1 MVTLRRSLQSLAAT
15 CRRGSHR
22 RLPAHGKLGH
32 LILHAP
38 EVFIAV
44 WCREVVQA
52 PAPSSLTPLLL
63 RWSAKNALNLSTFDR
78 RCRLREWTGARPGL
92 WSSPRSEGACN
103 KVGWSGV

>member
-52 PAPSSLTPLLL
+52 PAPSSLTPRLL
-63 RWSAKNALNLSTFDR
+63 RWSAKTHSIYQ
-78 RCRLREWTGARPGL
+78 RLTGAAGYGSGL
-92 WSSPRSEGACN
+92 EPDRVCGRRLVR
-103 KVGWSGV
+103 KVRATK